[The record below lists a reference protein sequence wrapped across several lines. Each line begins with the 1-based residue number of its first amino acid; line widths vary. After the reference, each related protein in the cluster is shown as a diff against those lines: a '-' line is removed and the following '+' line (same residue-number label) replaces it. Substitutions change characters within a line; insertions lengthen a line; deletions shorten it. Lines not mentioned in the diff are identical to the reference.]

1 MFMKLLVN
9 VFERAKSKITST
21 RSVGRIPPD
30 FDDEFDPNDSKQIS
44 SFDSSITNQQPRSS
58 LSKWL
63 CTTPAPSNKS
73 ILSSKPNKVRRS
85 TSWRSLKERGSS
97 CIEHFTSRTLSVDEL
112 NRNDKQHQKKN
123 SLRKQEYN
131 RRDLSHSP
139 ISNSTH
145 QRQKTSGLNRIR
157 LSNCD
162 ASISLPISHK
172 RFDRLSST
180 FINYSDRNKK
190 QNLSTKSHRRNYQEI
205 FSINHTNSAGGD
217 SGYSEESFSTTTSS
231 YTRPLHI
238 SCPHCHCEQRSSFNN
253 YKKSIENSSTDSTT
267 SDTIINK
274 PMNSSDFSYHL
285 FQKKQ
290 SLSASR
296 SYPHIKPLPKTT
308 IQSQIRKPSMQEQ
321 QQQQQPQSYRQ
332 TRTNGAK
339 RRRHLSCDSSLWPK
353 TQTQQ
358 SINQISSP
366 VASERNHV
374 LRQRHFT
381 TIGMIYNDPSVTYS
395 KTLSNLP
402 KTNHVFDEL
411 NLAAIE
417 LDSLRT
423 LDCYHTSFS
432 SSYSSSLTSS
442 LSSINNDEQ
451 SKKSRSDSKKSSQQK
466 GTYLVWHE
474 YKNSSLLSATN
485 GTKIFS
491 VIRGDQVR
499 LLRRIGK
506 STLLVQKE
514 DDGSIGFLPQSCLAH
529 DQINSFLSVKGLRET
544 VL

>member
-21 RSVGRIPPD
+21 RSISRNLPD
-30 FDDEFDPNDSKQIS
+30 SDDEFDPNNSKQMS
-44 SFDSSITNQQPRSS
+44 LSGSSITNQQPRSS

-63 CTTPAPSNKS
+63 CATPAFSNKS

-85 TSWRSLKERGSS
+85 TSWRSLKERGSNY
-97 CIEHFTSRTLSVDEL
+97 IEHFTTRTLSVDEL
-112 NRNDKQHQKKN
+112 HRNDKQYQKN
-123 SLRKQEYN
+123 TSLRKQEYN

-139 ISNSTH
+139 VSNSTH
-145 QRQKTSGLNRIR
+145 QHQKTSGRNRIR

-162 ASISLPISHK
+162 ASTSLPTSHK

-180 FINYSDRNKK
+180 FVNYSDRYKR
-190 QNLSTKSHRRNYQEI
+190 QNSSTKSHRRNNQEI
-205 FSINHTNSAGGD
+205 YSINNKYNAGGD

-231 YTRPLHI
+231 HTRPLHI
-238 SCPHCHCEQRSSFNN
+238 SCPHCHCEQRSSFNH
-253 YKKSIENSSTDSTT
+253 YKKSIENSSTDSST

-274 PMNSSDFSYHL
+274 PMNSSDFYYHL
-285 FQKKQ
+285 FQKKH

-308 IQSQIRKPSMQEQ
+308 IQSQQTKPSTQEQ
-321 QQQQQPQSYRQ
+321 QQQQPQRQ
-332 TRTNGAK
+332 MKTNGAK

-358 SINQISSP
+358 SDNQISSP
-366 VASERNHV
+366 VVSEPNHAH
-374 LRQRHFT
+374 LQRHFT
-381 TIGMIYNDPSVTYS
+381 TICMMHDDPSLTYS
-395 KTLSNLP
+395 KPLSNLP

-423 LDCYHTSFS
+423 LDCFHTSFS

-442 LSSINNDEQ
+442 SSSINTDKQFN
-451 SKKSRSDSKKSSQQK
+451 KSRCHSKKSSQQK
-466 GTYLVWHE
+466 GMYLVWHE

-529 DQINSFLSVKGLRET
+529 DQINSFLSVKGLKET

>member
-1 MFMKLLVN
+1 MFVKLLVN

-21 RSVGRIPPD
+21 RSVSRIPSD
-30 FDDEFDPNDSKQIS
+30 TDDEFDSNNSKQIS
-44 SFDSSITNQQPRSS
+44 SSGPSITHQQPRSS

-63 CTTPAPSNKS
+63 CATPACSNKS
-73 ILSSKPNKVRRS
+73 ILSLKSNKVRRS

-97 CIEHFTSRTLSVDEL
+97 YIEHFTSRTLSVDEL
-112 NRNDKQHQKKN
+112 HRHAKQHQKHTC
-123 SLRKQEYN
+123 LRKQEYN
-131 RRDLSHSP
+131 RHDFSHSP
-139 ISNSTH
+139 MSNLPN
-145 QRQKTSGLNRIR
+145 QCQKTSGLNQIR

-162 ASISLPISHK
+162 ASISFLTSHK

-180 FINYSDRNKK
+180 FANYSSRYRK
-190 QNLSTKSHRRNYQEI
+190 QNLSTKSHRRNNQEI
-205 FSINHTNSAGGD
+205 FSINNTNSAGGD

-238 SCPHCHCEQRSSFNN
+238 SCPHCHCEQRSSFNS
-253 YKKSIENSSTDSTT
+253 YKKSIENSSTDSPT

-274 PMNSSDFSYHL
+274 QRNSSDFYYHL
-285 FQKKQ
+285 FQQKQ
-290 SLSASR
+290 ALSASR

-308 IQSQIRKPSMQEQ
+308 IQSQTNKFAIKEQ
-321 QQQQQPQSYRQ
+321 QQKLPHRQ
-332 TRTNGAK
+332 TRTKGAK
-339 RRRHLSCDSSLWPK
+339 RRRHLSCDGSLWPK

-358 SINQISSP
+358 SVNQRSSP
-366 VASERNHV
+366 VVSEPNHA

-381 TIGMIYNDPSVTYS
+381 TIGMMYNDPSLTYS

-423 LDCYHTSFS
+423 LDCYRTSLS

-442 LSSINNDEQ
+442 LSSINTDEQ
-451 SKKSRSDSKKSSQQK
+451 LRKSRLHSKKSSRQK

-529 DQINSFLSVKGLRET
+529 DQINSFLSVKGLKET